1 METTTLQKINNLI
14 KDLPDYLAEE
24 LLEYVEYLVY
34 KFHKD
39 EELSDE
45 QKRVILRGLE
55 DIKYGRT
62 HIETTDTEGIVIQ
75 GLISNRIEINRQ
87 ESFRKS
93 SEAFLLVRSANV

>member
-24 LLEYVEYLVY
+24 LLEYVEFLVY
-34 KFHKD
+34 KFHKY
-39 EELSDE
+39 ENLSDD

-62 HIETTDTEGIVIQ
+62 HIE
-75 GLISNRIEINRQ
+75 Q
-87 ESFRKS
+87 EK
-93 SEAFLLVRSANV
+93 

>member
-1 METTTLQKINNLI
+1 MKYVVTLCVPKLQIMETTTLQKINNLI

-24 LLEYVEYLVY
+24 LLEYVEFLVY

-39 EELSDE
+39 ENLSDD

-62 HIETTDTEGIVIQ
+62 HIEPE
-75 GLISNRIEINRQ
+75 
-87 ESFRKS
+87 K
-93 SEAFLLVRSANV
+93 

>member
-1 METTTLQKINNLI
+1 MKSIILVSEFGIKICRTFIKENKLLMETTTLQKINNLI

-62 HIETTDTEGIVIQ
+62 HIETTDTEGIVI
-75 GLISNRIEINRQ
+75 
-87 ESFRKS
+87 
-93 SEAFLLVRSANV
+93 

>member
-14 KDLPDYLAEE
+14 KDLSDYLAEE
-24 LLEYVEYLVY
+24 LLEYVEFLVY

-39 EELSDE
+39 ENLSDD

-62 HIETTDTEGIVIQ
+62 HIEPE
-75 GLISNRIEINRQ
+75 
-87 ESFRKS
+87 K
-93 SEAFLLVRSANV
+93 

>member
-1 METTTLQKINNLI
+1 MLLNYVLILHNRILVMETVTLGKINNLI

-24 LLEYVEYLVY
+24 LLEYIEYLVY

-39 EELSDE
+39 ENLSDE

-62 HIETTDTEGIVIQ
+62 HDEN
-75 GLISNRIEINRQ
+75 L
-87 ESFRKS
+87 K
-93 SEAFLLVRSANV
+93 

>member
-1 METTTLQKINNLI
+1 MKSIILVSEFGIKICRTFIKENKLLMETTTLQKINNLI

-39 EELSDE
+39 EELSEE

-62 HIETTDTEGIVIQ
+62 HIETTDTEGIVI
-75 GLISNRIEINRQ
+75 
-87 ESFRKS
+87 
-93 SEAFLLVRSANV
+93 

>member
-14 KDLPDYLAEE
+14 KDLPDYLTEE
-24 LLEYVEYLVY
+24 LLEYVEFLVY

-39 EELSDE
+39 ENLSDD

-62 HIETTDTEGIVIQ
+62 HIEPE
-75 GLISNRIEINRQ
+75 
-87 ESFRKS
+87 K
-93 SEAFLLVRSANV
+93 

>member
-24 LLEYVEYLVY
+24 LLEYVEFLVY

-39 EELSDE
+39 ENLSDD

-62 HIETTDTEGIVIQ
+62 HIDPE
-75 GLISNRIEINRQ
+75 
-87 ESFRKS
+87 K
-93 SEAFLLVRSANV
+93 

>member
-24 LLEYVEYLVY
+24 LLEYVEFLVY

-39 EELSDE
+39 ENLSDD

-55 DIKYGRT
+55 DIKYSRT
-62 HIETTDTEGIVIQ
+62 HIEPE
-75 GLISNRIEINRQ
+75 
-87 ESFRKS
+87 K
-93 SEAFLLVRSANV
+93 

>member
-24 LLEYVEYLVY
+24 LLEYVEFLVY

-39 EELSDE
+39 ENLSDD

-55 DIKYGRT
+55 DIKYGRP
-62 HIETTDTEGIVIQ
+62 HIE
-75 GLISNRIEINRQ
+75 Q
-87 ESFRKS
+87 EK
-93 SEAFLLVRSANV
+93 

>member
-1 METTTLQKINNLI
+1 MKFVVTLCVSKLQIMETTTLQKINNLI

-24 LLEYVEYLVY
+24 LLEYVEFLVY

-39 EELSDE
+39 ENLSDD

-62 HIETTDTEGIVIQ
+62 HIEPE
-75 GLISNRIEINRQ
+75 
-87 ESFRKS
+87 K
-93 SEAFLLVRSANV
+93 

>member
-1 METTTLQKINNLI
+1 MKTTTLQKINNLI

-24 LLEYVEYLVY
+24 LLEYVEFLVY

-39 EELSDE
+39 ENLSDD

-62 HIETTDTEGIVIQ
+62 HIEPE
-75 GLISNRIEINRQ
+75 
-87 ESFRKS
+87 K
-93 SEAFLLVRSANV
+93 

>member
-1 METTTLQKINNLI
+1 LKSIILVSEFGIKICRTFIKENKLLMETTTLQKINNLI

-62 HIETTDTEGIVIQ
+62 HIETTDTEGIVI
-75 GLISNRIEINRQ
+75 
-87 ESFRKS
+87 
-93 SEAFLLVRSANV
+93 

>member
-24 LLEYVEYLVY
+24 LLEYVAFLVY

-39 EELSDE
+39 ENLSDD

-62 HIETTDTEGIVIQ
+62 HIEPE
-75 GLISNRIEINRQ
+75 
-87 ESFRKS
+87 K
-93 SEAFLLVRSANV
+93 

>member
-24 LLEYVEYLVY
+24 LLEYVEFLVY

-39 EELSDE
+39 ENLSDN

-62 HIETTDTEGIVIQ
+62 HIEPE
-75 GLISNRIEINRQ
+75 
-87 ESFRKS
+87 K
-93 SEAFLLVRSANV
+93 

>member
-1 METTTLQKINNLI
+1 MKSIILVSKYGIKICRTFIKENKLLMETTTLQKINNLI

-62 HIETTDTEGIVIQ
+62 HIETTHTEGIVI
-75 GLISNRIEINRQ
+75 
-87 ESFRKS
+87 
-93 SEAFLLVRSANV
+93 

>member
-24 LLEYVEYLVY
+24 LLEYVEFLVY

-39 EELSDE
+39 ENLSDDL
-45 QKRVILRGLE
+45 KRVILRGLE

-62 HIETTDTEGIVIQ
+62 HIEPE
-75 GLISNRIEINRQ
+75 
-87 ESFRKS
+87 K
-93 SEAFLLVRSANV
+93 

>member
-24 LLEYVEYLVY
+24 LLEYVEFLVY

-39 EELSDE
+39 ENLSDE

-55 DIKYGRT
+55 DIKYGRGQVEIT
-62 HIETTDTEGIVIQ
+62 EIE
-75 GLISNRIEINRQ
+75 
-87 ESFRKS
+87 K
-93 SEAFLLVRSANV
+93 

>member
-1 METTTLQKINNLI
+1 MKSIILVSQCGIKICRTFIKENKLLMETTTLQKINNLI

-62 HIETTDTEGIVIQ
+62 HIETTDTEGIVI
-75 GLISNRIEINRQ
+75 
-87 ESFRKS
+87 
-93 SEAFLLVRSANV
+93 

>member
-1 METTTLQKINNLI
+1 MKSIILVSEFGIKICRTFIKENKLLMETTTLQKINNLI

-55 DIKYGRT
+55 DIKYGRS
-62 HIETTDTEGIVIQ
+62 HIETTDTEGIVI
-75 GLISNRIEINRQ
+75 
-87 ESFRKS
+87 
-93 SEAFLLVRSANV
+93 

>member
-24 LLEYVEYLVY
+24 LLEYVEFLVY

-39 EELSDE
+39 ENLSDE

-55 DIKYGRT
+55 DIKYGRGQVE
-62 HIETTDTEGIVIQ
+62 ITE
-75 GLISNRIEINRQ
+75 LE
-87 ESFRKS
+87 K
-93 SEAFLLVRSANV
+93 

>member
-1 METTTLQKINNLI
+1 MKSIILVSKCGIKICRTFIKENKLLMETTTLQKINNLI

-62 HIETTDTEGIVIQ
+62 HIETTDTEGIVI
-75 GLISNRIEINRQ
+75 
-87 ESFRKS
+87 
-93 SEAFLLVRSANV
+93 

>member
-24 LLEYVEYLVY
+24 LLEYVEFLVY

-39 EELSDE
+39 ENLSDE

-55 DIKYGRT
+55 DIKYGRSQV
-62 HIETTDTEGIVIQ
+62 ENTE
-75 GLISNRIEINRQ
+75 LE
-87 ESFRKS
+87 K
-93 SEAFLLVRSANV
+93 

>member
-24 LLEYVEYLVY
+24 LLEYVEFLVY

-39 EELSDE
+39 EILSDD

-62 HIETTDTEGIVIQ
+62 HIEPE
-75 GLISNRIEINRQ
+75 
-87 ESFRKS
+87 K
-93 SEAFLLVRSANV
+93 

>member
-1 METTTLQKINNLI
+1 MKSIILVYNFCIKICRTFIKENKLLMETTTLQKINNLI

-62 HIETTDTEGIVIQ
+62 HIETTDTEGIVI
-75 GLISNRIEINRQ
+75 
-87 ESFRKS
+87 
-93 SEAFLLVRSANV
+93 